1 MGSSG
6 CTLLSNAFV
15 EIRDARCREAFRH
28 RTFLLS
34 LIVALAAVLAVQC
47 MYISSGVVDA
57 VCLAGMGL
65 CSASCLVMMKED
77 AGLSNVCLAV
87 TAFGALLTVLPFM

>member
-15 EIRDARCREAFRH
+15 EIRDARTREVSRH

-47 MYISSGVVDA
+47 MYISSGAVDA

-65 CSASCLVMMKED
+65 CSASCLVMMKDD
-77 AGLSNVCLAV
+77 AGLSNVCLV
-87 TAFGALLTVLPFM
+87 ITVFGALLTVLPMI

>member
-15 EIRDARCREAFRH
+15 EIRDARSREVYRH

-47 MYISSGVVDA
+47 VYISSGAVDA
-57 VCLAGMGL
+57 VCLAGMEL
-65 CSASCLVMMKED
+65 CAASCLVMMKED
-77 AGLSNVCLAV
+77 AGLSNVCLLITAV
-87 TAFGALLTVLPFM
+87 GALLTALPFV